1 MSTSAPVTFLDRAEL
16 AWAAGFFD
24 GEGSTIARTLT
35 SRPGYHQLNV
45 TLPQSGRDGPPAVL
59 LRFQRVM
66 LGMGHI
72 SGPSDVGIYMLRY
85 AAREEARLVLALM
98 WPHLG
103 DVKKDQAARA
113 MELVEYQYTSGAV
126 RPRRARSRPPE
137 TPTIRDRADAE
148 VERAWAAGFLDAEGC
163 FGLARSSARRRGPDW
178 YRIRVSASQHGE
190 VDSPA
195 AVLLRLHSV
204 FGGLGR
210 IECHGEPDDFRWC
223 AEGAESV
230 ERVLEITRPWLGD
243 EKSADAAAALA
254 GFRSQV
260 RLKGDS
266 IRCVRGHEYSYMA
279 MRGGRMRRI
288 CNSCARIADRR
299 SRAKQGIA
307 PRPFKNVARRYT
319 E

>member
-45 TLPQSGRDGPPAVL
+45 TVPQSGRDGPPAVL

-103 DVKKDQAARA
+103 DVKKDQAVRA
-113 MELVEYQYTSGAV
+113 SELVEYQYTSGAV
-126 RPRRARSRPPE
+126 RRRRARTRPPE
-137 TPTIRDRADAE
+137 APTIRDRADAE

-163 FGLARSSARRRGPDW
+163 FGLARSGARRRGPDW

-266 IRCVRGHEYSYMA
+266 IRCVRGHD
-279 MRGGRMRRI
+279 I
-288 CNSCARIADRR
+288 HTWPCAAGACGASATHARASLIDARAR
-299 SRAKQGIA
+299 SRASRQDPSRTSRA
-307 PRPFKNVARRYT
+307 AT
-319 E
+319 

>member
-1 MSTSAPVTFLDRAEL
+1 MSTPAPAALLDRAEL

-24 GEGSTIARTLT
+24 GEGSTIARSLT

-45 TLPQSGRDGPPAVL
+45 TLPQSGRDGVPRVL

-66 LGMGHI
+66 LGMGHM
-72 SGPSDVGIYMLRY
+72 SGPSDDGIYMLRY
-85 AAREEARLVLALM
+85 AAREEARLALELM

-103 DVKKDQAARA
+103 EVKRAQAARA
-113 MELVEYQYTSGAV
+113 MELVEQQYTSGAV
-126 RPRRARSRPPE
+126 RRRRARSRPPE

-163 FGLARSSARRRGPDW
+163 FGLAHSGARRRGPDW
-178 YRIRVSASQHGE
+178 YRIRVSASQHGAIG
-190 VDSPA
+190 SPA
-195 AVLLRLHSV
+195 AVLLRLQRALD
-204 FGGLGR
+204 GLGR
-210 IECHGEPDDFRWC
+210 IERHGEPDDFRWC
-223 AEGAESV
+223 AEGVESV

-243 EKSADAAAALA
+243 QKNADAAAAIA
-254 GFRSQV
+254 AFRSQV

-266 IRCVRGHEYSYMA
+266 VRCVRGHEYSYVA

-288 CNSCARIADRR
+288 CNRCARIADRR
-299 SRAKQGIA
+299 ARAKQDIA
-307 PRPFKNVARRYT
+307 PRQFKNVARRYT